1 METRN
6 KTEFKI
12 YLLYLNM
19 MKDRVESSQCVAI
32 ADDPQKIIDWYNSLL
47 TEPYS
52 DIVEEWSGPKTY
64 QKIFRK
70 DSPLEWFNPVRS
82 FNPDHFGHGI
92 REQWVDAEELRYLQ
106 CNNLCFFTTD
116 ANDQTN
122 E

>member
-19 MKDRVESSQCVAI
+19 MRDRAESSQCVAI
-32 ADDPQKIIDWYNSLL
+32 ADDPQKLIDWYNSLII
-47 TEPYS
+47 EPYS
-52 DIVEEWSGPKTY
+52 EDFKEWDWTKTY
-64 QKIFRK
+64 RKTFRK
-70 DSPLEWFNPVRS
+70 GSSLEWFNPVSS
-82 FNPDHFGHGI
+82 FIPNDYGHGI
-92 REQWVDAEELRYLQ
+92 REAWVDTEKLRYLQ

>member
-12 YLLYLNM
+12 HLLYLNM
-19 MKDRVESSQCVAI
+19 MRDRAESSQCVAI
-32 ADDPQKIIDWYNSLL
+32 ADEPQKLIDWYNSLI

-52 DIVEEWSGPKTY
+52 EDFEEWNGPTTY
-64 QKIFRK
+64 RK
-70 DSPLEWFNPVRS
+70 MFKKGSSLEWFNPVVS
-82 FNPDHFGHGI
+82 FTPDCFGHGI
-92 REQWVDAEELRYLQ
+92 REAWVDTEELRYLQ

-116 ANDQTN
+116 ANNQTN